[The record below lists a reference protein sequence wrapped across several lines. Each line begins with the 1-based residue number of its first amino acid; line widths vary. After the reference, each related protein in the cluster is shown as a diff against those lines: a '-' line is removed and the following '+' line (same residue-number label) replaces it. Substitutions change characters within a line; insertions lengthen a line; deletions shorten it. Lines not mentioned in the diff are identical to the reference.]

1 MLILEWTLMLLVAAV
16 ILTALARRWHV
27 PYPSMLA
34 LLGAALVFLP
44 GAPQVALQPDLAL
57 ALFVAPVLLDAAF
70 DTSPR
75 DLRSNWKPIAGL
87 VFIAVGVTTTTV
99 AIVAKSLV
107 SELPW
112 AAAIALGAIVA
123 PPDAA
128 AATAVLREA
137 KPPRRLLQILEGES
151 LFNDATALLIYR
163 YAVLAAMGGTLTFSS
178 AAPTLA
184 LVVVGSIAAG
194 CILAFV
200 VSRILSR
207 VEDVPIAVVLQF
219 ASTFGVWILAERL
232 GLSGILTM
240 VTYAITIARRAPM
253 FTPARVRVP
262 SYAVWDTA
270 VFVLNALAFVLIGLQ
285 LAPILDRLSAAQL
298 YTYGKVAI
306 AILAVVVLTRIA
318 WVMISTTIARWRAA
332 RLSARGKALRSA
344 PPTLQDTAIVSWCG
358 MRGIVT
364 VAAALALPHGAQPF
378 PGRDFILLAAFTVVL
393 GTLVIQ
399 GLTLRPLLRWL
410 DQREEDPV
418 EKEVESARGAA
429 LQAALAS
436 IDGDSSSAA
445 DALRAE
451 YRELWPAE
459 ESGTS
464 ASNTPNLQALRRQA
478 VRAARNALVALRRD
492 GTIGDDAFHR
502 VEEELD
508 RAELYAESVRGP
520 VSAQS

>member
-1 MLILEWTLMLLVAAV
+1 MLIFEWTLVLLVAAV
-16 ILTALARRWHV
+16 ALTALARRLHV

-70 DTSPR
+70 DSSPR

-107 SELPW
+107 PDLPW
-112 AAAIALGAIVA
+112 AAAIALGAVVA

-137 KPPRRLLQILEGES
+137 RPPRRLLQILEGES

-163 YAVLAAMGGTLTFSS
+163 YAVIAAMGGTLTFTS
-178 AAPTLA
+178 AAPTVL

-200 VSRILSR
+200 IAHVLKR
-207 VEDVPIAVVLQF
+207 VEDVPISVVLQF

-240 VTYAITIARRAPM
+240 VTYAIAIARRAPM

-262 SYAVWDTA
+262 SYAVWETA

-285 LAPILDRLSAAQL
+285 LAPILDRVSAAEL
-298 YTYGKVAI
+298 YTYGKVAV
-306 AILAVVVLTRIA
+306 AILAVVILTRIA
-318 WVMISTTIARWRAA
+318 WVMASTAIARWRSLRRDAPRPAA
-332 RLSARGKALRSA
+332 PS
-344 PPTLQDTAIVSWCG
+344 LQDGAIMSWCG

-364 VAAALALPHGAQPF
+364 VAAALALPEAF
-378 PGRDFILLAAFTVVL
+378 PGRDLILLAAFTVVL

-410 DQREEDPV
+410 DQQEEDPV

-429 LQAALAS
+429 LKAALAS
-436 IDGDSSSAA
+436 FDGDSSSAA
-445 DALRAE
+445 EALRAE
-451 YRELWPAE
+451 YCELWPAE
-459 ESGTS
+459 ESDS
-464 ASNTPNLQALRRQA
+464 AAANAPNLSELRRRA
-478 VRAARNALVALRRD
+478 VSAARDALVRLRRN

-508 RAELYAESVRGP
+508 RAELYAESARGP
-520 VSAQS
+520 AAG

>member
-1 MLILEWTLMLLVAAV
+1 MLIFEWTLVLLVAAV
-16 ILTALARRWHV
+16 ILTAIARRLHV

-44 GAPQVALQPDLAL
+44 GTPEVALQPDLAL

-70 DTSPR
+70 DSSPR
-75 DLRSNWKPIAGL
+75 DLRTNWKPIAGL

-99 AIVAKSLV
+99 AMIAKALV
-107 SELPW
+107 PELPW

-163 YAVLAAMGGTLTFSS
+163 YAVLAAMGGTLTFTS
-178 AAPTLA
+178 AAPTLL

-194 CILAFV
+194 LILAFLIA
-200 VSRILSR
+200 RLLKG

-240 VTYAITIARRAPM
+240 VTYAIAIARRAPM
-253 FTPARVRVP
+253 YTPARVRVP

-285 LAPILDRLSAAQL
+285 LAPILDRLSVPEL
-298 YTYGKVAI
+298 YAYGKVAI
-306 AILAVVVLTRIA
+306 AVLAVVILTRIA
-318 WVMISTTIARWRAA
+318 WVMASTVVARWWTAA
-332 RLSARGKALRSA
+332 ATFRDS
-344 PPTLQDTAIVSWCG
+344 TIISWCG

-364 VAAALALPHGAQPF
+364 VAAALALPDAF

-399 GLTLRPLLRWL
+399 GLTLRPLLLLL

-418 EKEVESARGAA
+418 EKEVDSARGAA
-429 LQAALAS
+429 LKAALAS

-445 DALRAE
+445 EALRAE
-451 YRELWPAE
+451 YRELWSAGESNAAE
-459 ESGTS
+459 
-464 ASNTPNLQALRRQA
+464 SNTPGVPELRRRA
-478 VRAARNALVALRRD
+478 VGAARAALVVLRRD

-508 RAELYAESVRGP
+508 RAELYADSVRAP
-520 VSAQS
+520 P